1 MLERKSTN
9 GYKHNL
15 WERDVNKHNDE
26 INRKIESLHE
36 QISDLASQL
45 DPIDELLDQDLR
57 MFFRLDKIF
66 RLGQGWSHF
75 HKKQG
80 DTFTLQDV
88 WTNGEDEFNY
98 QMKESGEEEF
108 ENEYQRFVDH
118 IKEEF
123 QIS

>member
-26 INRKIESLHE
+26 INRKIESLHD
-36 QISDLASQL
+36 QISDLINQL
-45 DPIDELLDQDLR
+45 DPIDEQLEQELR
-57 MFFRLDKIF
+57 TFFRLDKIF
-66 RLGQGWSHF
+66 KLGLSWSNF
-75 HKKQG
+75 HRKQG
-80 DTFTLQDV
+80 DNFTLQDV
-88 WTNGEDEFNY
+88 WMSGEEEFNY

-108 ENEYQRFVDH
+108 KNEYQRFVDH